1 MFFARKSPSRKRLV
15 SRRFGVEPLERR
27 ELLSIN
33 LSGTELQI
41 LGTATSDTASVWT
54 APYLIYA
61 ELNGV
66 RQSWLISSVAS
77 VYFSGY
83 ESGDTFINYT
93 NLPTTASGGAGNDR
107 ITGGTGSD
115 TMYGGDGDDFL
126 DGVAG
131 SDTLRG
137 GNGNDRLE
145 GGDGVDLLYGEA
157 GADVLYGEHGNDTIY
172 GGTGNDTA
180 YAGAGND
187 ATYGEAGND
196 YLSGEDGDDTIYAGD
211 GDDTIYGHNGIDRLH
226 GDNGNDTVY
235 AGNDND
241 YVYGE
246 AGDDILHGEAGND
259 YVYGG
264 DDNDRVY
271 GDGGND
277 RVYGDAG
284 NDRVYGDAG
293 DDRVYGGNGDDH
305 LYGGSGADRFE
316 GGSGSDTLVSIDA
329 AATDTLFGG
338 SNSDSFWTDNSDTIS
353 DATASELATNV
364 HRVRSF
370 ANRADRTLDG
380 DRIADPTDGTEYKNF
395 ADRPLFAVAGPTAND
410 IDQGSLGDC
419 WLLASMGAMAQA
431 NPNAVRQT
439 VVDLGDG
446 TYAVRLGGSSYY
458 RVDADL
464 PTRSATSW
472 TPVYGGL
479 GVDNSLWAAIVEKA
493 FADYRTGANT
503 YASLASGP
511 GTEGLRGVNGQSV
524 DWKAFDEYG
533 SAQGLVNDIASKFD
547 SGRAV
552 VCGIGTVGGGASL
565 IGNHAYTVV
574 GVNRNAAGTVVSVI
588 LRNPHGPA
596 GPASVTVTR
605 AQLYACVGDVSW
617 GSAA

>member
-1 MFFARKSPSRKRLV
+1 MFFARKSPSRKRRV

-83 ESGDTFINYT
+83 EGGDTFTNYT

-107 ITGGTGSD
+107 ITS
-115 TMYGGDGDDFL
+115 
-126 DGVAG
+126 
-131 SDTLRG
+131 
-137 GNGNDRLE
+137 
-145 GGDGVDLLYGEA
+145 
-157 GADVLYGEHGNDTIY
+157 
-172 GGTGNDTA
+172 GTGNDT
-180 YAGAGND
+180 
-187 ATYGEAGND
+187 
-196 YLSGEDGDDTIYAGD
+196 I
-211 GDDTIYGHNGIDRLH
+211 
-226 GDNGNDTVY
+226 
-235 AGNDND
+235 
-241 YVYGE
+241 
-246 AGDDILHGEAGND
+246 
-259 YVYGG
+259 
-264 DDNDRVY
+264 
-271 GDGGND
+271 
-277 RVYGDAG
+277 
-284 NDRVYGDAG
+284 
-293 DDRVYGGNGDDH
+293 YGGNGDDH
-305 LYGGSGADRFE
+305 LYGGSGADQFE

-338 SNSDSFWTDNSDTIS
+338 ANSDSFWTDDSDTIS
-353 DATASELATNV
+353 DATASESATNV

-370 ANRADRTLDG
+370 ANGADRTLDG

-395 ADRPLFAVAGPTAND
+395 ADRPLFAAAGPTAND

-464 PTRSATSW
+464 PTRIATSW

-479 GVDNSLWAAIVEKA
+479 GVDNSLWAAVVEKA

-524 DWKAFDEYG
+524 DWKAYDEYG

-552 VCGIGTVGGGASL
+552 VCVIGTVGGGAPL

-617 GSAA
+617 GSVA